1 MFISVHSLNIH
12 VGTLIS
18 IPVDKQYKLTYTTPK
33 NALYKSMTDQLIKK
47 LNENSKYTK
56 QKRQLCTF
64 DTSRDKNE
72 HQYIHDKASI
82 VIEQFTTI
90 KDTFRFMY
98 SDQEGEY
105 RFIHECGKYRFINV
119 S

>member
-18 IPVDKQYKLTYTTPK
+18 IPENKLTYTTPQ
-33 NALYKSMTDQLIKK
+33 NALYQSMTNRLIKE
-47 LNENSKYTK
+47 LNKNSAYTK

-64 DTSRDKNE
+64 DTLCYNNE
-72 HQYIHDKASI
+72 QQYIHDKASI
-82 VIEQFTTI
+82 VIEQFTAI

-98 SDQEGEY
+98 SDESGKY